1 LILGGNDIETLIV
14 FGIATSDGVLSTL
27 REAADADYR
36 LVVIKGC
43 CTGLDQKLRSCAR
56 HSLPQ
61 TRASPDRQ

>member
-1 LILGGNDIETLIV
+1 MILGANDIETLIL
-14 FGIATSDGVLSTL
+14 FGIPTSGGVLSTL

-36 LVVIKGC
+36 LVVIKNC
-43 CTGLDQKLRSCAR
+43 CTGLDQELRSCAR